1 MKVVYESIL
10 AEANRLASREGINVV
25 VALNYYPARLIFNFW
40 CAAMHGLE
48 TGETR
53 SFYDT
58 RILSEYVVYVK
69 GKTLSKV
76 PGK

>member
-1 MKVVYESIL
+1 
-10 AEANRLASREGINVV
+10 
-25 VALNYYPARLIFNFW
+25 
-40 CAAMHGLE
+40 MHGLE
-48 TGETR
+48 TGETK
-53 SFYDT
+53 SFYDP

>member
-1 MKVVYESIL
+1 MY
-10 AEANRLASREGINVV
+10 V

-48 TGETR
+48 TGETK
-53 SFYDT
+53 SFYDP

-69 GKTLSKV
+69 GKTLSRV
-76 PGK
+76 PAK